1 MGLPQ
6 PRWRCSRS
14 ATQPSGG
21 SARPREGAGVTE
33 VEPEGGPTVGRML
46 IGSTLRRLRT
56 EKGITREEAAE
67 AIRAS
72 AWKIHRLENGQV
84 GFKDRDLVDL
94 LELYGFTDQ
103 EEVAA
108 LLELAR
114 EANSPGWWFRYGDLV
129 PPWFRT
135 YMDLEAAATLI
146 RTYQAQLVPGL
157 LQTADYARATIAG
170 MLLPRSP
177 EEVER
182 RVTLKL
188 ARQQILEKPD
198 GPRLWAVV
206 DEAAL
211 RRPVGAE
218 EVMREQLERLIDAA
232 NLPSVVLQ
240 VLPVSVGAHS
250 AMAGAFSILR
260 FADRELP
267 DIVYIEHLTNAHYLD
282 KLDDVNQYLHVI
294 DSISMHAAPPGKTVE
309 ILHQIL
315 KEFSST
321 PPAGRR

>member
-1 MGLPQ
+1 
-6 PRWRCSRS
+6 
-14 ATQPSGG
+14 
-21 SARPREGAGVTE
+21 
-33 VEPEGGPTVGRML
+33 ML

-56 EKGITREEAAE
+56 EKGITRDEAGD

-72 AWKIHRLENGQV
+72 AWKIHRMENGQV

-94 LELYGFTDQ
+94 LRLYGITD
-103 EEVAA
+103 EEEIAA
-108 LLELAR
+108 LLEIAR
-114 EANSPGWWFRYGDLV
+114 EANSPGWWFRYSDLV

-135 YMDLEAAATLI
+135 YMDLESAATLI
-146 RTYQAQLVPGL
+146 RTYQGQLVPGL

-188 ARQQILEKPD
+188 ARQQILERPD

-211 RRPVGAE
+211 RRPVGGE
-218 EVMREQLERLIDAA
+218 QVMREQLQRLIDAA
-232 NLPSVVLQ
+232 RLPNVVLQ
-240 VLPVSVGAHS
+240 VLPVSVGAHP

-260 FADRELP
+260 FADRDLP
-267 DIVYIEHLTNAHYLD
+267 DIVYVEHLTNAHYLD
-282 KLDDVNQYLHVI
+282 KRDDVNPHLHVM
-294 DSISMHAAPPGKTVE
+294 DSISMRAAPPPKTVD
-309 ILHQIL
+309 ILHTIL
-315 KEFSST
+315 KES
-321 PPAGRR
+321 